1 MSEDVQS
8 LLSEAHRRTARC
20 SGGMVTA
27 LVRRRG
33 LRSRDVR
40 HWAAELRAVAE
51 ILDRVLG
58 DHD

>member
-1 MSEDVQS
+1 MSSTDS

-33 LRSRDVR
+33 LRGSDVR

-51 ILDRVLG
+51 LLDRLLG